1 MISVVTPLYN
11 KEKQIVNTLHSV
23 LRQTFQDFEFI
34 IVDDGSTD
42 RSVEEIEK
50 VYDARIRIIHQT
62 NAGVSAARNRG
73 IEEAKYELVAFLDAD
88 DEWMPEYLAT
98 QYSLHCKYPECSVY
112 VCNYAFQDAYGE
124 VVDAVINKLSFHEE
138 DGVLDNYFEVATCS
152 HPPLWT
158 SAVMVKKEAIQSIGG
173 FPVGIKSGEDLLTW
187 ARLAVSYRIA
197 YSRSCLCHFI
207 IDEANYDAEQRARL
221 PDRLDYVGKQLLYM
235 LSRYSNVKGLDLY
248 IALWY
253 KMRAKS
259 FLLRGYSQ
267 EARKNVRL
275 SMKLNLTWKIL
286 VFYILSFFP
295 SIVIY
300 RVLR

>member
-50 VYDARIRIIHQT
+50 VHDARIRIIRQT

-88 DEWMPEYLAT
+88 DEWKPEYLAT
-98 QYSLHCKYPECSVY
+98 QYSLYCKYPECSVY
-112 VCNYAFQDAYGE
+112 ACNYAFRDACGK
-124 VVDAVINKLSFHEE
+124 VVNTTINKLSFHGE
-138 DGVLDNYFEVATCS
+138 DGILDNYFEVAS
-152 HPPLWT
+152 YSNPPLCAST
-158 SAVMVKKEAIQSIGG
+158 VMLKKEAVQTIGG
-173 FPVGIKSGEDLLTW
+173 FPIGIKSGEDLLTW
-187 ARLAVSYRIA
+187 ARLAISYRIA
-197 YSRSCLCHFI
+197 YSRSCLCYFI
-207 IDEANYDAEQRARL
+207 IDEANYDVEQRTRL
-221 PDRLDYVGKQLLYM
+221 PDCPDYVGEQLLYI
-235 LSRYSNVKGLDLY
+235 LARYSNVKGLDSY

-259 FLLRGYSQ
+259 FLLRGYSL
-267 EARKNVRL
+267 EARKNVIL
-275 SMKLNLTWKIL
+275 SIKLNVTWKIL

-295 SIVIY
+295 SMVIY
-300 RVLR
+300 RILR